1 MAVMERYPITWG
13 YHGNILCVCVCTYV
27 AGVDKPGDLSVRR
40 QLSIHVA
47 ADLAVLP
54 AVVDVD
60 DGHHVPLG
68 NTHTHTHTHTSVLYS
83 TDTADSVM
91 QREISFSSLKN
102 NISL

>member
-1 MAVMERYPITWG
+1 MATL
-13 YHGNILCVCVCTYV
+13 HCVCVCTYV
-27 AGVDKPGDLSVRR
+27 ACVDKPGDLSVRC

-68 NTHTHTHTHTSVLYS
+68 NTRASVLYS
-83 TDTADSVM
+83 TDTAGFGEM
-91 QREISFSSLKN
+91 PRKRHLSLHSITIKN
-102 NISL
+102 DISL